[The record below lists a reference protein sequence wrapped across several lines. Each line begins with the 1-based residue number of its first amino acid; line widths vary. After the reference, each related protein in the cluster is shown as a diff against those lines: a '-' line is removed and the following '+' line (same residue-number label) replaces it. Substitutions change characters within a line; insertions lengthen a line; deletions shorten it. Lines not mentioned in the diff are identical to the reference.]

1 LHTFR
6 AIRAP
11 VTFTRKE
18 AMLGLMLFVGGLGLL
33 LLFTAPLLARL
44 AVGTKGDPVGLKR
57 IIWVVAAALLLI
69 AIVIRPHNDETAA
82 FPPSPD
88 QVDSSSDGR

>member
-1 LHTFR
+1 
-6 AIRAP
+6 
-11 VTFTRKE
+11 
-18 AMLGLMLFVGGLGLL
+18 MLLLMLVLGGLGLL

-44 AVGTKGDPVGLKR
+44 AVGAKGDPVGLKR

-69 AIVIRPHNDETAA
+69 AVVIRPHSDETAA

-88 QVDSSSDGR
+88 QVDGSDGGR